1 MSYDSDYESVY
12 MVEFESGRT
21 VHVSFYEVE
30 DVIQYCEDEH
40 IGEVIKTIYKEVY
53 IGGGDDDGRC

>member
-1 MSYDSDYESVY
+1 MSYDSDYENVY

-21 VHVSFYEVE
+21 VYVSFYEVE

-53 IGGGDDDGRC
+53 VGDGDDDERC